1 MSIFATLKSS
11 ALLELIKDPRLRDL
25 LTRREF
31 RLSQEDLNRELLDQT
46 AGEEELLELALAVG
60 DGFLELTGRVKKRP
74 LPFAI
79 PFSARFSLHSLEFS
93 VRSKAV
99 YLRLE
104 ELKPFSLDTL
114 TKKLV
119 EKVPFLSFTDGLVT
133 VDLARVPR
141 LAGLLACQVK
151 GFRPFDHIVLKELSF
166 REGEVVGRVGVLL

>member
-1 MSIFATLKSS
+1 MSIFDKLKQT
-11 ALLELIKDPRLRDL
+11 ALLELVQDPRLKQL

-31 RLSQEDLNRELLDQT
+31 RLSQEELRHEFAKQA
-46 AGEEELLELALAVG
+46 AGEEELHDLALTVG
-60 DGFLELTGRVKKRP
+60 EGFLEVSGRVKKRL

-93 VRSKAV
+93 PRSKAV
-99 YLRLE
+99 HLRLE
-104 ELKPFSLDTL
+104 EVKPFEVDSL

-119 EKVPFLSFTDGLVT
+119 TKVPFLSFADGLVT
-133 VDLARVPR
+133 VHLSRVPR
-141 LAGLLACQVK
+141 LTGLLSCQIK